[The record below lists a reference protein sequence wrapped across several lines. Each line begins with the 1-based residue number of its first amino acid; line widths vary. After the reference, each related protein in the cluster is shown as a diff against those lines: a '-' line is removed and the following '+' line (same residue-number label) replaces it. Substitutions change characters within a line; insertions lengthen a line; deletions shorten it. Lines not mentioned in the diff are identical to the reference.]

1 MANGSLRRGLPP
13 FVAPPGPSCLGALEL
28 PYHVAA
34 HVKAEPPMS
43 ALVFDLVFHLGA
55 GDLLIARGAQAA
67 RAVPGFDLCRRH
79 HWQSPVLDQLVDPL
93 P

>member
-1 MANGSLRRGLPP
+1 
-13 FVAPPGPSCLGALEL
+13 
-28 PYHVAA
+28 
-34 HVKAEPPMS
+34 MS